1 MKKIF
6 ILAVSLYVF
15 NSCTSDFAETNTNP
29 LDIVNTTPEALLPL
43 AIKKGYDAS
52 YEYYYDYYRRIMP
65 WTQTLVPGLGNT
77 SEFMDDGSNMN
88 VRKDVFYGDHG
99 SLLTDIIYKIDQMP
113 ADQQAR
119 YVNIKSIA
127 IILKVYYAWYVTDV
141 NGSMAYTEAFQAR
154 YGGTSTPKF
163 ETQEQLY
170 DIFDNQLN
178 NVYTAIEGA
187 NQSIQVSPGNGD
199 LFFNGDILKW
209 KKVSNSLR
217 LKIASRLMKRNPAK
231 LSTIATQVLS
241 RDQISSNAESF
252 SLRARRFTEHGNF
265 NPIGFS
271 ASKPMVDFMGSNNDP
286 RLRIFFQKN
295 SYNRT
300 AINKLVAAGQMNTI
314 TIPSSDTATTNTKW
328 RYVGGPTSPYMV
340 SVSHSRY
347 YTSAKR
353 TLNGVIYDTI
363 SQLQYRIWQPEYNA
377 GTGNAIFNMLTFAD
391 YTLLKAELQTRGL
404 ITTGISTKELYESG
418 IKASIQAYDYMAK
431 EAAIESAPEVYLSPT
446 DVQITTYQNAPDVL
460 FNPSKA
466 LEQIIIQEYLNYFKQ
481 PNEVWAL
488 IKRTGIPNTSTAL
501 KLEAVMT
508 SGGIPLTMPRRIV
521 LPTPSA
527 NNLNFNNQQAAL
539 NQMKQDPDFGTSES
553 DIQGR
558 IWWDKK

>member
-446 DVQITTYQNAPDVL
+446 DVQITTYQNASDVL

>member
-6 ILAVSLYVF
+6 ILVVSLCIF
-15 NSCTSDFAETNTNP
+15 NSCTNDFAETNTNP

-77 SEFMDDGSNMN
+77 PEFMDDGSNMN
-88 VRKDVFYGDHG
+88 ARKDVFYGDHG
-99 SLLTDIIYKIDQMP
+99 SLLTDIIYKIEQMP

-119 YVNIKSIA
+119 YVNLKSIA
-127 IILKVYYAWYVTDV
+127 TILKVYYAWYVTDV

-170 DIFDNQLN
+170 DIFDNQLSN
-178 NVYTAIEGA
+178 AYTAIEAA
-187 NQSIQVSPGNGD
+187 NQSIQVKPGSGD

-231 LSTIATQVLS
+231 LATIASQVLS
-241 RDQISSNAESF
+241 RDQISTTSEDF
-252 SLRARRFTEHGNF
+252 SLRSRRFTEHGNF
-265 NPIGFS
+265 NPIGFF
-271 ASKPMVDFMGSNNDP
+271 ASKPMVDYMTNNNDP
-286 RLRIFFQKN
+286 RIPLFFQKN
-295 SYNRT
+295 SYTKT
-300 AINKLVAAGQMNTI
+300 AIRRLVDAGKMSPVII
-314 TIPSSDTATTNTKW
+314 TDSLK
-328 RYVGGPTSPYMV
+328 RYVGGPISPDK
-340 SVSHSRY
+340 STSRY

-353 TLNGVIYDTI
+353 SLNGTTYDTI
-363 SQLQYRIWQPEYNA
+363 SQLQYRIWQPEFQS
-377 GTGNAIFNMLTFAD
+377 GTGNAVFPILTYAD
-391 YTLLKAELQTRGL
+391 YSLLKAELQARG
-404 ITTGISTKELYESG
+404 IISTGSSIQMLYEEG
-418 IKASIQAYDYMAK
+418 IKASISTYNFIAK
-431 EAAIESAPEVYLSPT
+431 EAIVDQYTPTAANEVTAYLNAT
-446 DVQITTYQNAPDVL
+446 DVK

-488 IKRTGIPNTSTAL
+488 IKRTDMPNTSTAL
-501 KLEAVMT
+501 KLEAPT
-508 SGGIPLTMPRRIV
+508 RNGGIPLTMPRRIV

-527 NNLNFNNQQAAL
+527 DNMNYNNQQAAL

>member
-187 NQSIQVSPGNGD
+187 NQSIQISPGSGD

-241 RDQISSNAESF
+241 RDQISSNTESF

-300 AINKLVAAGQMNTI
+300 AINKLVAAGQMNAI

-340 SVSHSRY
+340 SISHSRY

-363 SQLQYRIWQPEYNA
+363 SKLQYRIWQPEYNA

-539 NQMKQDPDFGTSES
+539 NQMKQDPDFGTSEN